1 MKKIKVDIISKA
13 FGFAFGK
20 TKDEKDV
27 HIKNGDLKR
36 NATVLDVIILEE
48 DKEEFISSEILE
60 TYESHLIL
68 EELMNDEGLIKINL
82 IDSFISNRQFELKKK
97 WLFPHKL
104 IGEVVD
110 YILSF
115 EELKSISKI
124 AITNERVMM
133 SSARSFGISFK
144 QALKKLKRM
153 EAQQTRLYC
162 ENKQDFS
169 KEGVVAEMLVNLT
182 KDNNEF
188 VSIET
193 WQGVEGSS
201 FAYYTHGI
209 MNKEMNAFQHFDGA
223 IIGFEITEL
232 NKLFRENK
240 KLKGSRYKKL
250 FRLDGKISFE
260 HVFELSNRFFPLDNL
275 VDEYFKVE
283 RIK

>member
-1 MKKIKVDIISKA
+1 MKKIKVNIISKG

-27 HIKNGDLKR
+27 YVKNGDLKK
-36 NATVLDVIILEE
+36 NATILDAIILEE
-48 DKEEFISSEILE
+48 DKEEFISSEIPE

-68 EELMNDEGLIKINL
+68 EELMNDEGLIKINS
-82 IDSFISNRQFELKKK
+82 IDNFISNRQFELKKK

-104 IGEVVD
+104 IGEVID

-124 AITNERVMM
+124 AITNKRFTS
-133 SSARSFGISFK
+133 SSARIFGLSFK
-144 QALKKLKRM
+144 QALEKLERM
-153 EAQQTRLYC
+153 GIQQARLYC
-162 ENKQDFS
+162 ENKQNFS

-193 WQGVEGSS
+193 WQGVEGNS

-209 MNKEMNAFQHFDGA
+209 MNKEKNAFQHFDGA
-223 IIGFEITEL
+223 IIGFEISEL
-232 NKLFRENK
+232 NQLFRENR
-240 KLKGSRYKKL
+240 KLKGCSYKKL
-250 FRLDGKISFE
+250 FRLDGEISFE
-260 HVFELSNRFFPLDNL
+260 HVFELANRFFPLDNL
-275 VDEYFKVE
+275 INEYFEVE
-283 RIK
+283 KI